1 MLCCWCVSVLGRGPS
16 DSISKKHRADY
27 NHTCV
32 ASSLSTSTSTSC
44 CSCQPLLGSR
54 RPTDRPTTNNLVRQR
69 LGASSVQDSRNS
81 HVEAPIA
88 SEARCTAEPIDAAVK
103 PVQVLPQPQVRHTSC
118 AGLQHLPVPGLLS
131 PTCPLAAAVS
141 TLAPNWFKLTGLGD
155 VLRFFASTPTVG
167 STTSFIGNV
176 FGRLPINF
184 PTSAHGY
191 DVRTGAT

>member
-1 MLCCWCVSVLGRGPS
+1 MSLGVCFGWRRVRIVQKGDVVHSRQRASLEICVLCCWCVSVLGRGPS

-27 NHTCV
+27 NHTSV

-69 LGASSVQDSRNS
+69 LGASSVQDSRSS

-103 PVQVLPQPQVRHTSC
+103 PVRVLPQPQVRHTV
-118 AGLQHLPVPGLLS
+118 AY
-131 PTCPLAAAVS
+131 
-141 TLAPNWFKLTGLGD
+141 
-155 VLRFFASTPTVG
+155 R
-167 STTSFIGNV
+167 
-176 FGRLPINF
+176 R
-184 PTSAHGY
+184 
-191 DVRTGAT
+191 